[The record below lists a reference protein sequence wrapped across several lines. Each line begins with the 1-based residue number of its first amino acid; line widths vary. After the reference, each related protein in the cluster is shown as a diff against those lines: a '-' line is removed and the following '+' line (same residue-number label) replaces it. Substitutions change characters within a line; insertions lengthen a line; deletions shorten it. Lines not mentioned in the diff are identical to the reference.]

1 MFSNIFNAMSPKY
14 PANTVPA
21 QMEMMSL
28 ETDMYTPYEGLN
40 LVNQICRKLGV
51 FDRKLEGSYFIFLC
65 YFDIILEIQK
75 R

>member
-1 MFSNIFNAMSPKY
+1 MGESDKVGVITARVGGG
-14 PANTVPA
+14 AICQTQEV
-21 QMEMMSL
+21 
-28 ETDMYTPYEGLN
+28 YTPYEGLN
-40 LVNQICRKLGV
+40 LANQIWRKLGV